1 MSASTDDFRHAEMK
15 AIQVTRYGGPEV
27 LALEEVEIPQP
38 GAGEVLI
45 ELEFAGVNFIDV
57 YTRRGDYAKS
67 GTYANRPPFTLGREG
82 GGRVAEIGR
91 DVRDFAKG
99 DRVAYCLVLGAY
111 AEYALVPAWRLM
123 KVPDRLDMK
132 AAVTLM
138 LQGCTAHYLSH
149 SLYPLGK
156 GQSCLVHAA
165 SGGVGQLLVQL
176 AKIRGAEV
184 FATVGTKEKAKLAA
198 ERGADHTILYKEQ
211 DFAQVVHELT
221 GGEGVDVVYDA
232 VGRAT
237 IQGSMRCTK
246 RRGTLVNFGGASGL
260 VESVEP
266 LALAEAGSIFFTRP
280 HMADYMRNAAEIRWR
295 GTEMFDHVLSGR
307 LKVKIDKE
315 FPLAEAA
322 EAHRY
327 LEAAMTR
334 GKLLLDTRR

>member
-1 MSASTDDFRHAEMK
+1 MK

-27 LALEEVEIPQP
+27 LALEDVDVPQP
-38 GAGEVLI
+38 GSGEVLI

-67 GTYANRPPFTLGREG
+67 DTYANRPPFTLGREG
-82 GGRVAEIGR
+82 GGRVAKAGP
-91 DVRDFAKG
+91 DVGDFAPG

-111 AEYALVPAWRLM
+111 AQYALVPAWRLM
-123 KVPDRLDMK
+123 KVPDPVEMK
-132 AAVTLM
+132 TAVALM

-149 SLYPLGK
+149 SLFPLGR

-165 SGGVGQLLVQL
+165 AGGVGQLLVQL

-184 FATVGTKEKAKLAA
+184 FATVGTEEKAKLAA
-198 ERGADHTILYKEQ
+198 ERGADHTIRYKEQ
-211 DFAQVVHELT
+211 NFADVVGELT

-232 VGRAT
+232 VGRST
-237 IQGSMRCTK
+237 IEGSMRCVK

-260 VESVEP
+260 VESIEP

-280 HMADYMRNAAEIRWR
+280 HMADYMRNADEIRWR

-322 EAHRY
+322 DAHRY
-327 LEAAMTR
+327 LEAGKTS
-334 GKLLLDTRR
+334 GKLLLDARS

>member
-1 MSASTDDFRHAEMK
+1 MK

-27 LALEEVEIPQP
+27 LALADAEIPQT
-38 GAGEVLI
+38 GTEEVLI
-45 ELEFAGVNFIDV
+45 ELEFTGVNFIDV

-82 GGRVAEIGR
+82 GGRVVKTGR
-91 DVRDFAKG
+91 EVRNLAQG
-99 DRVAYCLVLGAY
+99 DRVAYCLVLGSY
-111 AEYALVPAWRLM
+111 AEYAVVPAWRLM
-123 KVPDRLDMK
+123 KVPDRVDMK
-132 AAVTLM
+132 TAVTLM

-149 SLYPLGK
+149 SLYQLCE

-184 FATVGTKEKAKLAA
+184 FATVGTEEKAKLAA

-211 DFAQVVHELT
+211 DFAQVVNELT

-232 VGRAT
+232 VGRST
-237 IQGSMRCTK
+237 IEGSMRCLK

-260 VESVEP
+260 VESIQP

-280 HMADYMRNAAEIRWR
+280 HMADYMRNADEIRWR

-307 LKVKIDKE
+307 LKVNIDKE
-315 FPLAEAA
+315 FPLAQAA

-327 LEAAMTR
+327 LEAGMTS
-334 GKLLLDTRR
+334 GKLLLCTRS